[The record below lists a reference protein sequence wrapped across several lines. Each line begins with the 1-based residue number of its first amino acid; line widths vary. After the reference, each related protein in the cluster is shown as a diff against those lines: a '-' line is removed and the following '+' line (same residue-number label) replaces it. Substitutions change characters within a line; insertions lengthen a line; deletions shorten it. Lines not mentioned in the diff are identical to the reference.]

1 MANNR
6 IYLKCNVCGEMLY
19 LGKSFAMGY
28 YWENYGKLN
37 GDPNSPPLEDRLN
50 EFFEKHTYCNNEG
63 NDGDYSI
70 EYESPFRD
78 IVEVVRCKG
87 CVYWDTDGYGAEFDS
102 EGFGWCDH
110 NEFDSKIDWYCADG
124 ERREDDTD

>member
-50 EFFEKHTYCNNEG
+50 EFFDKHTYCNNEG

-78 IVEVVRCKG
+78 TVEVVRCGECK
-87 CVYWDTDGYGAEFDS
+87 YRDPEDKK
-102 EGFGWCDH
+102 CDCGH
-110 NEFDSKIDWYCADG
+110 GILWQLPRDDNWFCADG
-124 ERREDDTD
+124 EVRDDAD